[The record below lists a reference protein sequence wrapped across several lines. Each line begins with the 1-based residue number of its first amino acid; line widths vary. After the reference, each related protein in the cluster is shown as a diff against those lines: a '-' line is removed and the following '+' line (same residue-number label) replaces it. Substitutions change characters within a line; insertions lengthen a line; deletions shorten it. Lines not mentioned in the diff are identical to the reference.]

1 MMKRYSGLPQFALN
15 KKKEVVVAGDSYI
28 RRISKYEIDRN
39 EIDFNKLRR
48 EKEADRTKNVK
59 INKQIIDHNLDGR
72 H

>member
-1 MMKRYSGLPQFALN
+1 M
-15 KKKEVVVAGDSYI
+15 AGDSYI

-39 EIDFNKLRR
+39 EIDFNKLRK

-72 H
+72 HLEEVRATDYKIALLS